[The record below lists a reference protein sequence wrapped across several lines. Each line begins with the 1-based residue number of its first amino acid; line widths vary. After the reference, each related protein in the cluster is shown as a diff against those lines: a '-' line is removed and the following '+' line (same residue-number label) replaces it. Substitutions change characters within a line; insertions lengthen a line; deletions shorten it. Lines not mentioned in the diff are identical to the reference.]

1 MGIQVCIGCRKIKKI
16 KSMNN
21 DILLRI
27 LKRMITVRETE
38 EFISKKVENKEINCP
53 CHLAVGQEA
62 TPSVLVEFLKQQ
74 DRIYGTH
81 RSHNQYLAA
90 TDDVEGLLAETLGKK
105 TGCAKGMGG
114 SQHLICVEKNF
125 GGSVPIVG
133 GTIPIACGAA
143 LSMKLQNNNGIAIP
157 FFGDGS
163 TEEGVFHESLNL
175 ASIMQLPVCFIAEN
189 NLFASHLHIL
199 ERQPEISLCRF
210 AKAHSIKN
218 IQLDGNDVI
227 SLYDNLKQ
235 IIDYVRNERCPYF
248 VEVMTYRWKGH
259 VGYREDLDVGV
270 KRKED
275 LTIWKTE
282 KDPIKRLL
290 CVNEDLK
297 NIYSKLVCEI
307 QQRIENAWDF
317 AKKSD
322 YADKDFLLRCVYCE
336 D

>member
-1 MGIQVCIGCRKIKKI
+1 
-16 KSMNN
+16 
-21 DILLRI
+21 
-27 LKRMITVRETE
+27 
-38 EFISKKVENKEINCP
+38 
-53 CHLAVGQEA
+53 
-62 TPSVLVEFLKQQ
+62 
-74 DRIYGTH
+74 
-81 RSHNQYLAA
+81 
-90 TDDVEGLLAETLGKK
+90 
-105 TGCAKGMGG
+105 MGG
-114 SQHLICVEKNF
+114 SQHLIYIEKGF

-143 LSMKLQNNNGIAIP
+143 LAMKMQHSSSIAIP

-175 ASIMQLPVCFIAEN
+175 ASSMQLPVCFIAEN

-210 AKAHSIKN
+210 AKAHSIEN

-227 SLYDNLKQ
+227 SLYSNLKQ
-235 IIDYVRNERCPYF
+235 IVNYVRNERRPFF

-282 KDPIKRLL
+282 KDPVRRLL
-290 CVNEDLK
+290 CANEELK
-297 NIYSKLVCEI
+297 NVYDELVGRI
-307 QQRIENAWDF
+307 QERLRKAWVM
-317 AKKSD
+317 AEKAD
-322 YADKDFLLRCVYCE
+322 YADKDFLLKCVYCKG
-336 D
+336 